1 MFHFN
6 NFTITKREVVFSIA
20 IIALMIVF
28 GLMIHGVIDES
39 LTQKYQEYNTALQI
53 NKDSDMFQYAMKT
66 NIGNGFVYGELK
78 SIDTVTYPEI
88 GGEYSYV
95 KKVKEKYT
103 MHTRVVTY
111 TVTVNGKP
119 QTRTRTEVYW
129 TWDYVDSWS
138 QHCERISFLDVE
150 FDYGKI
156 PLPSAEYI
164 KTIQESGS
172 IRYKYYGSPTSCV
185 GTIYSDLRNNTINNT
200 QFYQNKTIDAAIEH
214 LESNAWLVLFWIGWV
229 LLTGGLVFL
238 FLYIDNRWL
247 EDNYKRKHY

>member
-1 MFHFN
+1 MLHFD
-6 NFTITKREVVFSIA
+6 NFSITKREVIFSIA
-20 IIALMIVF
+20 IVALMIVF
-28 GLMIHGVIDES
+28 GLMIHGAIDES

-53 NKDSDMFQYAMKT
+53 KEDTDMFEYAMKT
-66 NIGNGFVYGELK
+66 NIGNSFVYGELK
-78 SIDTVTYPEI
+78 AVDTVTYPEI

-95 KKVKEKYT
+95 EKVKEKYT

-119 QTRTRTEVYW
+119 QTHTRTEVYW
-129 TWDYVDSWS
+129 TWDVVDSWS
-138 QHCERISFLDVE
+138 QHCKRISFLDIE

-156 PLPSAEYI
+156 PLPSEEYI

-172 IRYKYYGSPTSCV
+172 IRYKYYGSPTKCV
-185 GTIYSDLRNNTINNT
+185 GTIYSDLRNNTINGT
-200 QFYQNKTIDAAIEH
+200 RFYQNQTIDATIEQ
-214 LESNAWLVLFWIGWV
+214 LESNVWLVLFWIGWV

-247 EDNYKRKHY
+247 EDNYKRKYY